1 MALSC
6 VRRQRVQMFSR
17 TACPSMTNVFFCTF
31 ALKGR
36 FVFGALRS
44 QRPEC
49 LCLMLRPKVV
59 PLPQTWHLA
68 I

>member
-1 MALSC
+1 
-6 VRRQRVQMFSR
+6 
-17 TACPSMTNVFFCTF
+17 MTNVFFCTL
-31 ALKGR
+31 ALKVR
-36 FVFGALRS
+36 FVLGALRT

-59 PLPQTWHLA
+59 PLPQTSHLA